1 MLETRGTIK
10 RGLGSLIGNSGEY
23 YVVAELLKQGVVA
36 GLAPRNAPAFDII
49 GIKDGQTVM
58 IRVKT
63 RSGPHE
69 DWQWSIKPDGEIL
82 RHLGKQ
88 GDFTV
93 LVHLTEHRKDMR
105 FWIVPSKTIDQWLRA
120 DFHKW
125 VTTPGAKGQQ
135 RSRTN
140 KKRHLTF
147 PQHQKDLAPYEE
159 AWQSLWSSRK
169 VSA

>member
-105 FWIVPSKTIDQWLRA
+105 FWIVPSKTIDQW
-120 DFHKW
+120 FSGC
-125 VTTPGAKGQQ
+125 V
-135 RSRTN
+135 
-140 KKRHLTF
+140 LTF
-147 PQHQKDLAPYEE
+147 TNG
-159 AWQSLWSSRK
+159 SLHLGRK
-169 VSA
+169 VSSEAEPTRNAI